1 MAVDQAVDLNRTT
14 ALGATT
20 DLVEAGAVFND
31 ATRLLDGG
39 LWNAPNANNQN
50 PYQGMFT
57 TDLHAEAADIAA
69 ILAAGS
75 YTAGSTTQIPL
86 TSADMAVLTGVQT
99 QINDMIVQAGHAVG
113 NGPGAIAAQAALHA
127 EDLAVLNEI
136 NNDTT
141 ALGGTLAATLANN
154 PYAANTGANDAGFQ
168 ALPVG
173 ADDAGALAAATAATA
188 TLADVGNV
196 FNAATDLAVGGLH
209 STNLFEFNNDMQ
221 AVATGLTNIL
231 GSQSELMTIENGET
245 PDAAALTTIHLQT
258 ALNQINEQ
266 INQFDPEY
274 ASNPNV
280 AARSTNDNLLDIID
294 IIQGDANLNMAAG
307 GNGTAGH
314 AGGFSEVAGYLTGTI
329 TKYQDNQAQTNFW
342 AQFLAEAN
350 TGAAQ
355 LNTAAMGG
363 DTVAQLQA
371 LVSQLQAYQEFGAN
385 FAQSQGGIF
394 GARFDN
400 ELLSGTLLA
409 DTNAAVT
416 ALNDAIANNGVVSA
430 ADAAM
435 MHAAGSGF
443 QADAMDVSGNNVP
456 IGGGSYVGDATTVAT
471 ATSPN
476 GLATGTI
483 PVPAGGSGGGGA
495 TSGTGSSPGAPG
507 PGPGSHHHAG
517 DPGPGP
523 AAGEPQH
530 HFEHIWHHV

>member
-1 MAVDQAVDLNRTT
+1 MVNLDRNTG
-14 ALGATT
+14 ALVTTT
-20 DLVEAGAVFND
+20 DLVQAGAVFND

-69 ILAAGS
+69 ILTAGS
-75 YTAGSTTQIPL
+75 YTAGGTTVQLTTQDTAAL
-86 TSADMAVLTGVQT
+86 NDVQT
-99 QINDMIVQAGHAVG
+99 QINDMLVQAGHAVG

-127 EDLAVLNEI
+127 DDLAVLNDI

-141 ALGGTLAATLANN
+141 LATALANN
-154 PYAANTGANDAGFQ
+154 QYGANTGANDAGFQ

-173 ADDAGALAAATAATA
+173 ADNAVALAGATSTAA

-209 STNLFEFNNDMQ
+209 STNLAEFNNDMQ
-221 AVATGLTNIL
+221 AVATGLANIL
-231 GSQSELMTIENGET
+231 ASPNELMTIETGET
-245 PDAAALTTIHLQT
+245 ADAAALTTIHLQT
-258 ALNQINEQ
+258 VLNQINEQ

-274 ASNPNV
+274 ASNPNI

-294 IIQGDANLNMAAG
+294 IIQGDANLNTAAG
-307 GNGTAGH
+307 GNGMAGH
-314 AGGFSEVAGYLTGTI
+314 EGGFSEVAGYLSGTI

-355 LNTAAMGG
+355 LNTAAAGG
-363 DTVAQLQA
+363 ESVAQLQA
-371 LVSQLQAYQEFGAN
+371 LVSQLQAYQNFGAD

-456 IGGGSYVGDATTVAT
+456 IGGGSYVGTATTVAT

-476 GLATGTI
+476 GVAMGSI
-483 PVPAGGSGGGGA
+483 PVQAGPSSGGGGA
-495 TSGTGSSPGAPG
+495 TSGTGTSPGAPG
-507 PGPGSHHHAG
+507 PGPGSSHHAG

-523 AAGEPQH
+523 AAGEHQH

>member
-1 MAVDQAVDLNRTT
+1 MAVDLERTT
-14 ALGATT
+14 ALGLTT
-20 DLVEAGAVFND
+20 DLEQAGAVFND

-69 ILAAGS
+69 MLATPASVTVGGNAITL
-75 YTAGSTTQIPL
+75 TAADL
-86 TSADMAVLTGVQT
+86 SALGDVQT
-99 QINDMIVQAGHAVG
+99 QINDMLAQAAHAVG

-127 EDLAVLNEI
+127 DDLAVLNDI
-136 NNDTT
+136 NNDPNLAS
-141 ALGGTLAATLANN
+141 ALGNN
-154 PYAANTGANDAGFQ
+154 QYAGNTGAMDAGFQ

-173 ADDAGALAAATAATA
+173 ADDAGALAAAAAGA
-188 TLADVGNV
+188 TLTDVGNV

-209 STNLFEFNNDMQ
+209 STNLSEFNNDMQ

-231 GSQSELMTIENGET
+231 ASPTELAAIENGEAA
-245 PDAAALTTIHLQT
+245 DAAALTTIHLQT
-258 ALNQINEQ
+258 VLNQINEQ

-280 AARSTNDNLLDIID
+280 AARSTNDNVLDIID
-294 IIQGDANLNMAAG
+294 IIQNDPNLNTAAG
-307 GNGTAGH
+307 GNGTPGH

-355 LNTAAMGG
+355 LNTAAGGG

-456 IGGGSYVGDATTVAT
+456 IGGGTYVGTATTVAT

-495 TSGTGSSPGAPG
+495 TSGAGGSPGG
-507 PGPGSHHHAG
+507 PGPGSSHHAGGPGGPGHNAG

-523 AAGEPQH
+523 AAGEHH

>member
-231 GSQSELMTIENGET
+231 GSPELMAIEANEA
-245 PDAAALTTIHLQT
+245 PNDAALTTIHLQT
-258 ALNQINEQ
+258 VLDQINEQ

-294 IIQGDANLNMAAG
+294 IIQGDANLNTAAG

-329 TKYQDNQAQTNFW
+329 TKYQDNQAQTN
-342 AQFLAEAN
+342 
-350 TGAAQ
+350 
-355 LNTAAMGG
+355 
-363 DTVAQLQA
+363 
-371 LVSQLQAYQEFGAN
+371 
-385 FAQSQGGIF
+385 
-394 GARFDN
+394 
-400 ELLSGTLLA
+400 
-409 DTNAAVT
+409 
-416 ALNDAIANNGVVSA
+416 
-430 ADAAM
+430 
-435 MHAAGSGF
+435 
-443 QADAMDVSGNNVP
+443 
-456 IGGGSYVGDATTVAT
+456 
-471 ATSPN
+471 
-476 GLATGTI
+476 
-483 PVPAGGSGGGGA
+483 
-495 TSGTGSSPGAPG
+495 
-507 PGPGSHHHAG
+507 
-517 DPGPGP
+517 
-523 AAGEPQH
+523 
-530 HFEHIWHHV
+530 

>member
-1 MAVDQAVDLNRTT
+1 MAVDLNRTT
-14 ALGATT
+14 ALGVTT
-20 DLVEAGAVFND
+20 DLEQAGAVFND

-39 LWNAPNANNQN
+39 LWNTPNANNQN

-57 TDLHAEAADIAA
+57 TDLHAEATDIAA
-69 ILAAGS
+69 MLANPGAVTVGG
-75 YTAGSTTQIPL
+75 TAITL
-86 TSADMAVLTGVQT
+86 TSADLSVLGDVQT

-127 EDLAVLNEI
+127 DDLAVLNEI
-136 NNDTT
+136 NGDTN
-141 ALGGTLAATLANN
+141 LAMALANN
-154 PYAANTGANDAGFQ
+154 QYTANTGAMDAGFQ

-173 ADDAGALAAATAATA
+173 ADDAGALAAATAAGA
-188 TLADVGNV
+188 TLADVGKV
-196 FNAATDLAVGGLH
+196 FNAATDLAIGGLH
-209 STNLFEFNNDMQ
+209 STNLFEFNSDMQ

-231 GSQSELMTIENGET
+231 ASPTELAAIEANEAPT
-245 PDAAALTTIHLQT
+245 DAALTTIHLQT
-258 ALNQINEQ
+258 VLNQINEQ

-280 AARSTNDNLLDIID
+280 AARSTNDNVLDIID
-294 IIQGDANLNMAAG
+294 IIQNDANLNTAAG

-355 LNTAAMGG
+355 LNTAAAGG
-363 DTVAQLQA
+363 DSVAQLQA

-409 DTNAAVT
+409 DTSAAVT
-416 ALNDAIANNGVVSA
+416 ALNDAIAHGGTVSA
-430 ADAAM
+430 ADAAAM
-435 MHAAGSGF
+435 QAAGMGF

-456 IGGGSYVGDATTVAT
+456 IGGGTYVGDATTVAT

-476 GLATGTI
+476 GLASGTI
-483 PVPAGGSGGGGA
+483 PVVPAGGSSGGGGA
-495 TSGTGSSPGAPG
+495 ISGTGSSPGAPG
-507 PGPGSHHHAG
+507 PGPGSFHHAG
-517 DPGPGP
+517 DPGP
-523 AAGEPQH
+523 AAGQPQH

>member
-1 MAVDQAVDLNRTT
+1 MAVDLNRTT
-14 ALGATT
+14 ALDATT

-39 LWNAPNANNQN
+39 LWSTPNANNQN

-57 TDLHAEAADIAA
+57 TDLHAEATDIAA
-69 ILAAGS
+69 MLAPNAAVTVGGQS
-75 YTAGSTTQIPL
+75 ITL
-86 TSADMAVLTGVQT
+86 TDTDRSVLGDVQT
-99 QINDMIVQAGHAVG
+99 QINDMLVHAGQAVG

-127 EDLAVLNEI
+127 EDLAVLNDI
-136 NNDTT
+136 NTDPNLAS
-141 ALGGTLAATLANN
+141 ALALPANQ
-154 PYAANTGANDAGFQ
+154 YLANTGAMDAGFQ

-173 ADDAGALAAATAATA
+173 ADDAGALAAATAAGA

-231 GSQSELMTIENGET
+231 GSQSELMTIETGET

-258 ALNQINEQ
+258 VLNQINEQ

-294 IIQGDANLNMAAG
+294 IIQGDANLNTAAG

-314 AGGFSEVAGYLTGTI
+314 VGGFSEVPGYLAGTI

-355 LNTAAMGG
+355 LNTAAAGG
-363 DTVAQLQA
+363 DSVAQLQA

-409 DTNAAVT
+409 DTSAAVT
-416 ALNDAIANNGVVSA
+416 ALNDAIAHGGTVSA
-430 ADAAM
+430 ADAAAM
-435 MHAAGSGF
+435 QAAGMGF

-456 IGGGSYVGDATTVAT
+456 IGGGTYVGDATTVAT

-476 GLATGTI
+476 GLASGTI
-483 PVPAGGSGGGGA
+483 PVVPAGGSSGGGG
-495 TSGTGSSPGAPG
+495 SPGGPG
-507 PGPGSHHHAG
+507 PGPGSSHHAG

-523 AAGEPQH
+523 AAGEQFQ